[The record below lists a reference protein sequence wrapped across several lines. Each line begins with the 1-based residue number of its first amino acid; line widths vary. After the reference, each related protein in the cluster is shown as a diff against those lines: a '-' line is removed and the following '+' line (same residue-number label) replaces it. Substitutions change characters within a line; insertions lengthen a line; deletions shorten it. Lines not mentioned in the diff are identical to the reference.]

1 MNGKLFRL
9 WLDRPARFL
18 APAAALALAAPLALV
33 ASGGAAQAS
42 TAATAGLA
50 ALGGA
55 QAPGVVIDG
64 GTRYQRIAGFGA
76 SEAFGQAETV
86 MNDPAAVQQQVL
98 SLLYSPTSGAGLTI
112 LRNEISAD
120 PGITIEP
127 TAPSSP
133 SATPSYLSLAAVD
146 QDQGQLWFAQQIK
159 ADYGVTNVFADAWS
173 APAFMKTNDSQIN
186 GGTLCGVPGAT
197 CASGDWRQ
205 AYANYLAQYAKDYAA
220 AGDPLS
226 YVGPENEANIGPGYD
241 SMIMTPAQTAD
252 FMQFLGPT
260 LLRSGLRTQAE
271 CCATEGWDYAQ
282 QYAAAIEADPAANFW
297 TPLFTSH
304 GYTAPP
310 NSPLAGW
317 TKPVWE
323 TEWSTFQTWDPA
335 WDDSSTASGFSWAQ
349 NIYTGLTASNLNAFL
364 YWWGS
369 TTPSE
374 NGDNEGLVEIQGST
388 VATSG
393 RLWAFAN
400 YSRFVRPGAIRIGAS
415 SDNGNLEVTAFRNLN
430 GSVAVVVLNTA
441 TTAQTTAFSAARHGR
456 LRAGGD
462 AVPDR
467 RDPRHR
473 RAAGHR
479 HPGRLVHRGPAGS
492 LAGDLRHPRATVA
505 DGCLQDATSCL
516 VRIPTSGIRPTG
528 QEGRQRHALRDQ
540 DTARA
545 SDVGGNPRRMD
556 RG

>member
-1 MNGKLFRL
+1 MSRRNRLKEDSMHGKMFRL
-9 WLDRPARFL
+9 RLRRYRQPRPRWA
-18 APAAALALAAPLALV
+18 APAAALTVVAALALV
-33 ASGGAAQAS
+33 A
-42 TAATAGLA
+42 TAGHA
-50 ALGGA
+50 EATTAGQPATVTINGA
-55 QAPGVVIDG
+55 V
-64 GTRYQRIAGFGA
+64 RYQRIAGFGA

-86 MNDPAAVQQQVL
+86 MNAPAAVQQQVL
-98 SLLYSPTSGAGLTI
+98 SLLYSPASGAGLTI

-127 TAPSSP
+127 GAPSSP
-133 SATPSYLSLAAVD
+133 GAQPTYLPLSAVD

-241 SMIMTPAQTAD
+241 SMIMTPAQTAN

-260 LLRSGLRTQAE
+260 LARSGLRTQAE

-304 GYTAPP
+304 GYTEAPA
-310 NSPLAGW
+310 SPLAGW
-317 TKPVWE
+317 TKPAWE
-323 TEWSTFQTWDPA
+323 TEWSTFQPWDPA
-335 WDDSSTASGFSWAQ
+335 WDDDSTASGFTWAQ
-349 NIYTGLTASNLNAFL
+349 NIYNGLTAANLNAFL

-374 NGDNEGLVEIQGST
+374 NGDNEGLIEINGST

-400 YSRFVRPGAIRIGAS
+400 YSRFVRPGAVRIGTSTA
-415 SDNGNLEVTAFRNLN
+415 NANLEVTAFRNRN

-441 TTAQTTAFSAARHGR
+441 TTAQTATFAGTGGFRATPYLTDASHDTAAQAAIPVVHGSFTAT
-456 LRAGGD
+456 LPSRA
-462 AVPDR
+462 
-467 RDPRHR
+467 
-473 RAAGHR
+473 
-479 HPGRLVHRGPAGS
+479 LVTYDIPAG
-492 LAGDLRHPRATVA
+492 A
-505 DGCLQDATSCL
+505 
-516 VRIPTSGIRPTG
+516 
-528 QEGRQRHALRDQ
+528 
-540 DTARA
+540 
-545 SDVGGNPRRMD
+545 
-556 RG
+556 

>member
-1 MNGKLFRL
+1 
-9 WLDRPARFL
+9 
-18 APAAALALAAPLALV
+18 
-33 ASGGAAQAS
+33 
-42 TAATAGLA
+42 
-50 ALGGA
+50 
-55 QAPGVVIDG
+55 
-64 GTRYQRIAGFGA
+64 
-76 SEAFGQAETV
+76 
-86 MNDPAAVQQQVL
+86 
-98 SLLYSPTSGAGLTI
+98 
-112 LRNEISAD
+112 
-120 PGITIEP
+120 
-127 TAPSSP
+127 
-133 SATPSYLSLAAVD
+133 
-146 QDQGQLWFAQQIK
+146 
-159 ADYGVTNVFADAWS
+159 
-173 APAFMKTNDSQIN
+173 MKTNDSQIN

-241 SMIMTPAQTAD
+241 SMIMTPAQTAN
-252 FMQFLGPT
+252 FMEFLGPT

-304 GYTAPP
+304 GYTEAPA
-310 NSPLAGW
+310 SPLSGW
-317 TKPVWE
+317 NKPVWE

-335 WDDSSTASGFSWAQ
+335 WDDSTTASGFSWAQ
-349 NIYTGLTASNLNAFL
+349 DIYTGLTASNLNAFL

-415 SDNGNLEVTAFRNLN
+415 SANGNLEVTAFRNLD

-441 TTAQTTAFSAARHGR
+441 TTAQTTAFS
-456 LRAGGD
+456 
-462 AVPDR
+462 
-467 RDPRHR
+467 
-473 RAAGHR
+473 
-479 HPGRLVHRGPAGS
+479 
-492 LAGDLRHPRATVA
+492 LRHTGASGFVATPY
-505 DGCLQDATSCL
+505 LTDAT
-516 VRIPTSGIRPTG
+516 
-528 QEGRQRHALRDQ
+528 H
-540 DTARA
+540 DTAAQLGIFVR
-545 SDVGGNPRRMD
+545 GGSFTATLPARSLVTYVIPARP
-556 RG
+556 

>member
-1 MNGKLFRL
+1 MNGKLSRL

-349 NIYTGLTASNLNAFL
+349 DIYTGLTASNLNAFL

-415 SDNGNLEVTAFRNLN
+415 SGNGNLEVTAFRNLN

-441 TTAQTTAFSAARHGR
+441 TTAQATAFSVRGTGAFG
-456 LRAGGD
+456 
-462 AVPDR
+462 
-467 RDPRHR
+467 
-473 RAAGHR
+473 RAAT
-479 HPGRLVHRGPAGS
+479 PYL
-492 LAGDLRHPRATVA
+492 T
-505 DGCLQDATSCL
+505 DATHDTAAQPG
-516 VRIPTSGIRPTG
+516 IGIRG
-528 QEGRQRHALRDQ
+528 GLF
-540 DTARA
+540 TATLPARSLVTYVIPA
-545 SDVGGNPRRMD
+545 RP
-556 RG
+556 

>member
-9 WLDRPARFL
+9 TLDRPGRLL

-42 TAATAGLA
+42 TGAPAGLA
-50 ALGGA
+50 ARDGG
-55 QAPGVVIDG
+55 QAPAVVIDG
-64 GTRYQRIAGFGA
+64 GTRYQRITGFGA

-120 PGITIEP
+120 PGTTIEP
-127 TAPSSP
+127 NAPSSP
-133 SATPSYLSLAAVD
+133 SATPTYLSLAAVD

-205 AYANYLAQYAKDYAA
+205 AYADYLAQYAKDYAA

-241 SMIMTPAQTAD
+241 SMIMTPAQTAN
-252 FMQFLGPT
+252 FMEFLGPT
-260 LLRSGLRTQAE
+260 LLRFGLRTQAE

-310 NSPLAGW
+310 NSPLSGW

-335 WDDSSTASGFSWAQ
+335 WDDSTTASGFSWAQ
-349 NIYTGLTASNLNAFL
+349 NIYTGLTSSNLDAFL

-374 NGDNEGLVEIQGST
+374 NGDNEGLVEIQGNT

-415 SDNGNLEVTAFRNLN
+415 SANGNLEVTAFRNLN

-441 TTAQTTAFSAARHGR
+441 TTAQTAAFSLRQTGAFGLVATPYLTDATHDTAAQPGIFVR
-456 LRAGGD
+456 GGSFTA
-462 AVPDR
+462 AVPAR
-467 RDPRHR
+467 S
-473 RAAGHR
+473 
-479 HPGRLVHRGPAGS
+479 LVTYVIPA
-492 LAGDLRHPRATVA
+492 
-505 DGCLQDATSCL
+505 
-516 VRIPTSGIRPTG
+516 RP
-528 QEGRQRHALRDQ
+528 
-540 DTARA
+540 
-545 SDVGGNPRRMD
+545 
-556 RG
+556 